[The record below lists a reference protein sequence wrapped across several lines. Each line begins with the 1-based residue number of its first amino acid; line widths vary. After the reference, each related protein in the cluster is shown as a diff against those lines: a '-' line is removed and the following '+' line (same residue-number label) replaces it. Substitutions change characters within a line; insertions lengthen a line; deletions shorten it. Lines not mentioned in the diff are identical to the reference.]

1 MIGYV
6 HQLKKI
12 KWINKTI
19 KFLAGLDK
27 KNFYFFLVTNQSG
40 IGRGFFSEEYFLR
53 LHKKIK
59 IILIKKNVFIDDIK
73 YCPHHPTHGIG
84 KYKKNCLCRKPKNKM
99 IMELI
104 EKWHINKSKS
114 IMIGDQK
121 TDYIAS
127 KKSNIKFYF
136 MSTNTIL
143 KLKKLFY
150 SN

>member
-1 MIGYV
+1 M
-6 HQLKKI
+6 
-12 KWINKTI
+12 T
-19 KFLAGLDK
+19 
-27 KNFYFFLVTNQSG
+27 
-40 IGRGFFSEEYFLR
+40 SE
-53 LHKKIK
+53 
-59 IILIKKNVFIDDIK
+59 LI
-73 YCPHHPTHGIG
+73 
-84 KYKKNCLCRKPKNKM
+84 
-99 IMELI
+99 ELI

-114 IMIGDQK
+114 IMIGGQK